1 MSRSRGDRHFCS
13 EWCEC
18 YFWESP
24 FNPYGVC
31 GTSILYRVGYNSD
44 RRFVRRDLIGK
55 SAHRCTHLS
64 AIMATGGFW
73 QTTLTGKSAHPLAA
87 LSAIIAVRGGR
98 RCYFLRFA
106 PSNVPEACKVL
117 SKSLIFRA
125 ALDPSWPSRAEAWK
139 IPFRTPVPNV
149 SISYIFPL

>member
-1 MSRSRGDRHFCS
+1 MSRSLGDRHFGP
-13 EWCEC
+13 EWCAC

-24 FNPYGVC
+24 FNPYGVR

-73 QTTLTGKSAHPLAA
+73 RTTLTGKSAHPLAP
-87 LSAIIAVRGGR
+87 LSAIIAIFVFFR
-98 RCYFLRFA
+98 RLFA
-106 PSNVPEACKVL
+106 Y
-117 SKSLIFRA
+117 SLG
-125 ALDPSWPSRAEAWK
+125 
-139 IPFRTPVPNV
+139 
-149 SISYIFPL
+149 